1 MTRAQSV
8 TCVIV
13 PTRREH
19 RLDSVAPRPDLD
31 QPDINQLPFAHRPRS
46 ESFSLPSRL
55 PLPDHRPL
63 KSNRN
68 YPLLLVGQFLG
79 AFGDNAIL
87 AVIVG
92 QLTYLQKAG
101 AITAAELRTNN
112 TLYTSLLF
120 VPYVLL
126 APLAGYLNDRYA
138 KTRWLIGGNA
148 LKLFGTA
155 VCALSVW
162 WGPVWQGAGYLI
174 VGIGACF
181 YGPAKYGVLPEIL
194 PRERLVKANGMVEL
208 LTLTAILGGAIA
220 GSVLADIFKDRVLVS
235 YGVLCGIF
243 SAALLF
249 NFLMT
254 PTPHKPDIRLSA
266 SVAAFGTHLRSLLVS
281 PRLCRILVGTA
292 LFWVC
297 GAAMKI
303 NFQPWGL
310 EVLHLPDNTQ
320 IALLGLWL
328 SAGVM
333 VGSVLAGQL
342 HQVGDLRR
350 TQAYGFALAGMLALL
365 YSVNSMSFWRS
376 PVVLLGPLHLVVPVV
391 LLLIATGV
399 TAGLFLIPLNAA
411 LQAESDPEKL
421 GKTIA
426 VQNLGDNLGM
436 CLAGAYAFA
445 SVKAGLSSSGVFL
458 GLAIGVAV
466 LVTWLRLARGKSTA

>member
-1 MTRAQSV
+1 M
-8 TCVIV
+8 
-13 PTRREH
+13 
-19 RLDSVAPRPDLD
+19 
-31 QPDINQLPFAHRPRS
+31 
-46 ESFSLPSRL
+46 
-55 PLPDHRPL
+55 

-68 YPLLLVGQFLG
+68 YPLLLAGQFLG
-79 AFGDNAIL
+79 ALGDNAIL

-92 QLTYLQKAG
+92 QLTYLQKSG
-101 AITAAELRTNN
+101 AITAAGLRTSN
-112 TLYTSLLF
+112 TIYTSLLF

-155 VCALSVW
+155 VCALSIW
-162 WGPVWQGAGYLI
+162 FGPWWQGLGYFI
-174 VGIGACF
+174 VGIGSCI
-181 YGPAKYGVLPEIL
+181 YGPAKYGILPEIL

-208 LTLTAILGGAIA
+208 LTLVAILGGAIT
-220 GSVLADIFKDRVLVS
+220 GSVMADAFKDRVIISFAALA
-235 YGVLCGIF
+235 GIF
-243 SAALLF
+243 SAALLL
-249 NFLMT
+249 NFFMT
-254 PTPHKPDIRLSA
+254 PTADKPDVRFSA
-266 SVAAFGTHLRSLLVS
+266 SVSEFGRHLRDLMAS
-281 PRLCRILVGTA
+281 PRLLRVLIGTA

-328 SAGVM
+328 SIGVM
-333 VGSVLAGQL
+333 AGSILAGQL

-350 TQAYGFALAGMLALL
+350 TRLYGLALAGMLALL
-365 YSVNSMSFWRS
+365 STVNSFAFWRT
-376 PVVLLGPLHLVVPVV
+376 PVVHFGPLLLVVPVV
-391 LLLIATGV
+391 LLLIAAGV

-411 LQAESDPEKL
+411 LQAESDESKL

-436 CLAGAYAFA
+436 CLAGTYVFI

-458 GLAIGVAV
+458 GLALGVISVA
-466 LVTWLRLARGKSTA
+466 LWLRFTNKKLPV

>member
-1 MTRAQSV
+1 M
-8 TCVIV
+8 
-13 PTRREH
+13 
-19 RLDSVAPRPDLD
+19 
-31 QPDINQLPFAHRPRS
+31 RS
-46 ESFSLPSRL
+46 A
-55 PLPDHRPL
+55 
-63 KSNRN
+63 RN
-68 YPLLLVGQFLG
+68 FPLLLAGQFLS

-101 AITAAELRTNN
+101 EITGDELRTQS
-112 TLYTSLLF
+112 TIYASLLF

-138 KTRWLIGGNA
+138 KTRWLVGGNG
-148 LKLFGTA
+148 LKVIGTA
-155 VCALSVW
+155 ICALGVW
-162 WGPVWQGAGYLI
+162 FGPLWQGVGYFV

-181 YGPAKYGVLPEIL
+181 YGPAKYGILPEIL
-194 PRERLVKANGMVEL
+194 PRERLVKANGLVEL
-208 LTLTAILGGAIA
+208 LTLVAILGGAIA
-220 GSVLADIFKDRVLVS
+220 GSIMADVFKDRILVS
-235 YGVLCGIF
+235 F
-243 SAALLF
+243 STLAGLFGSALLL
-249 NFLMT
+249 NLLMT
-254 PTPHKPDIRLSA
+254 PTPHKPGVRLSA
-266 SVAAFGTHLRSLLVS
+266 SVDEFGRHLRELLSS

-328 SAGVM
+328 SVGVM
-333 VGSVLAGQL
+333 AGSIIAGQL

-350 TQAYGFALAGMLALL
+350 TQFYGFLLAGMLALL
-365 YSVNSMSFWRS
+365 FSVHSLGFWRM
-376 PVVLLGPLHLVVPVV
+376 PAVQVGPLLLVVPVV

-399 TAGLFLIPLNAA
+399 VAGLFLIPLNAA
-411 LQAESDPEKL
+411 LQAESAPDKL

-436 CLAGAYAFA
+436 CVAGLYAFL
-445 SVKAGLSSSGVFL
+445 SVRVGLSSSGVFL
-458 GLAIGVAV
+458 GLAVGVTAIV
-466 LVTWLRLARGKSTA
+466 AWLHFPAKNPPAELSPTP

>member
-1 MTRAQSV
+1 MSST
-8 TCVIV
+8 
-13 PTRREH
+13 
-19 RLDSVAPRPDLD
+19 
-31 QPDINQLPFAHRPRS
+31 
-46 ESFSLPSRL
+46 
-55 PLPDHRPL
+55 
-63 KSNRN
+63 RN
-68 YPLLLVGQFLG
+68 YPLLLAGQFLS

-101 AITAAELRTNN
+101 AITAEELRSRN
-112 TLYTSLLF
+112 TVYTSLLF

-126 APLAGYLNDRYA
+126 APLAGYLNDRFA
-138 KTRWLIGGNA
+138 KTNWLVGGNT
-148 LKLFGTA
+148 LKLAGTG

-162 WGPVWQGAGYLI
+162 LGPTWQGIGYFI

-181 YGPAKYGVLPEIL
+181 YGPAKYGILPEIL

-208 LTLTAILGGAIA
+208 LTLVAILGGAIA
-220 GSVLADIFKDRVLVS
+220 GSVMADAFKDRILVS
-235 YGVLCGIF
+235 FAALGGIF
-243 SAALLF
+243 GAALLL

-254 PTPHKPDIRLSA
+254 PTAHKPDIRLSD
-266 SVAAFGTHLRSLLVS
+266 SISEFGRHLRDLLS
-281 PRLCRILVGTA
+281 APRLCRVLIGTS

-328 SAGVM
+328 SVGVM
-333 VGSVLAGQL
+333 AGSILAGQL

-350 TQAYGFALAGMLALL
+350 TQLYGFLLAGMLALL
-365 YSVNSMSFWRS
+365 FSVNSLDFWRH
-376 PVVLLGPLHLVVPVV
+376 PVVQAGPLLLVIPVV
-391 LLLIATGV
+391 LLLVATGL

-411 LQAESDPEKL
+411 LQAESDETKL

-436 CLAGAYAFA
+436 CLAGAYVFA
-445 SVKAGLSSSGVFL
+445 SVKAGISSSGVFL
-458 GLAIGVAV
+458 GLALAV
-466 LVTWLRLARGKSTA
+466 GALVTWLRFAVKRSPT